1 KEQKINR
8 FSGSLEPNAVG
19 RSFGGLSALPVTC
32 PYRAEQATSLAGGHD
47 YVFLHKIKS
56 YIHDN
61 YCKFK
66 IHMVK

>member
-47 YVFLHKIKS
+47 LHIYAIRS
-56 YIHDN
+56 TYDLCANI
-61 YCKFK
+61 F
-66 IHMVK
+66 